1 MDIRTID
8 GVLFADMVK
17 CGAANLEENRQIVN
31 DLNVFPIP
39 DGDTGDNMLMTMN
52 SGAAEVMSGK
62 NGSVSTAADAVA
74 RGMLLGARG
83 NSGVILSRIFSG
95 ISKGLKGLETA
106 DAAAINKAF
115 ECGVEEA
122 YRAVTTP
129 VEGTI
134 LTVYRDAVTY
144 AASRMDENT
153 TIESYFNDF
162 TKELRLSLDRTPDLL
177 AVLKESGVVDSG
189 GAGMVYIVEGMQDA
203 FDENGADY
211 SPSFDKKAAPAADI
225 SKFTEDSVLEFG
237 YCTEFLLRLQRAKC
251 DIDNFDLKELIDYL
265 ESEGDS
271 VVAFKD
277 GSIVKVHVHT
287 KRPGDILN
295 NCQKYG
301 EYLTLKIEN
310 MTLQHNEAKVENRF
324 SPTAKKP
331 RKAYG
336 IVSVATG
343 KGIIETFTSLGCDA
357 VVNGGQS
364 MNPSAEDF
372 ITAFRE
378 CNADTILVF
387 PNNGNVILTAKQ
399 AASLF
404 DEAEVRVIET
414 KTIGEGYAA
423 VSMLD
428 TSSGDTDA
436 IVEEINEVIS
446 NVVTGMV
453 SIASRDAQKDGVTV
467 KKDDYLGFAN
477 GRVYIDAPDRNDAA
491 AALAESL
498 GIGDYDIA
506 LIIHGE
512 GVSEEECKALTD
524 RLSAEYGRTEII
536 TINGGQPVYDYI
548 MILE

>member
-1 MDIRTID
+1 
-8 GVLFADMVK
+8 
-17 CGAANLEENRQIVN
+17 
-31 DLNVFPIP
+31 
-39 DGDTGDNMLMTMN
+39 
-52 SGAAEVMSGK
+52 
-62 NGSVSTAADAVA
+62 
-74 RGMLLGARG
+74 
-83 NSGVILSRIFSG
+83 
-95 ISKGLKGLETA
+95 
-106 DAAAINKAF
+106 
-115 ECGVEEA
+115 
-122 YRAVTTP
+122 
-129 VEGTI
+129 
-134 LTVYRDAVTY
+134 
-144 AASRMDENT
+144 
-153 TIESYFNDF
+153 
-162 TKELRLSLDRTPDLL
+162 
-177 AVLKESGVVDSG
+177 SGVVDSG

-211 SPSFDKKAAPAADI
+211 SPSFDKKAAPVADI

-491 AALAESL
+491 AKLAGSL

-506 LIIHGE
+506 LIIYGE